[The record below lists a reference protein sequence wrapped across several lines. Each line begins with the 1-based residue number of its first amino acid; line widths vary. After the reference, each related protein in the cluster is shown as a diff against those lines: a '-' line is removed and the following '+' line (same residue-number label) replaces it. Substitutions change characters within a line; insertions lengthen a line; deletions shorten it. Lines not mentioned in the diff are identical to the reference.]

1 MSFIDKIKNYF
12 KKNKLKQLP
21 QTTVQDDYL
30 LKIESIN
37 DIELIQKFEEQV
49 YNYKSQEKRKVYD
62 MVNVKNTKILERNV
76 NEQKEIVVVEVL
88 SKYLEYVVDEKQNKV
103 ISGDIE
109 KRVQKRKE

>member
-37 DIELIQKFEEQV
+37 DIELIQKFENMLSGNLREEIKKYQR
-49 YNYKSQEKRKVYD
+49 KRC
-62 MVNVKNTKILERNV
+62 I
-76 NEQKEIVVVEVL
+76 
-88 SKYLEYVVDEKQNKV
+88 
-103 ISGDIE
+103 
-109 KRVQKRKE
+109 